1 MTSGKGPNEL
11 AAEWKEAC
19 NSHDLDRILALYRED
34 VIFKSPRVRT
44 VSGEESGILRGKSAV
59 RDYWRRI
66 LERRPDL
73 HCAVGHVFAGVDSVA
88 LEYRFANGLHGIEF
102 MTVDGTAAVISPI
115 GKVCSTSGDFLISGG
130 AAGPVAMG
138 LRKKLVDIQYGRAAD
153 PHNWIRKVL

>member
-11 AAEWKEAC
+11 AVEWKEAC

-73 HCAVGHVFAGVDSVA
+73 DWAVGHVFAGVDSAA

-102 MTVDGTAAVISPI
+102 MTVDADGLVSFAV
-115 GKVCSTSGDFLISGG
+115 GND
-130 AAGPVAMG
+130 
-138 LRKKLVDIQYGRAAD
+138 LVR
-153 PHNWIRKVL
+153 

>member
-11 AAEWKEAC
+11 AVEWKEAC

-34 VIFKSPRVRT
+34 VIFRSPRVRT

-102 MTVDGTAAVISPI
+102 MTVDA
-115 GKVCSTSGDFLISGG
+115 D
-130 AAGPVAMG
+130 G
-138 LRKKLVDIQYGRAAD
+138 LVSFTVGNDLVR
-153 PHNWIRKVL
+153 